1 MNKDVNYQMFDLTTA
16 NGKKH
21 FFQLLETLIDYNND
35 SEEKYYND
43 IHIYQEDMFSVI
55 EWNHIPYSH
64 EYGGEFKYIAEDEV
78 IMKEVYF
85 PDNHYEFLFPEEVD
99 ERFKEWLEENPGWT
113 KTSYGTWTNTIEN
126 EKFRKEF
133 EQLKEE
139 NKEK

>member
-1 MNKDVNYQMFDLTTA
+1 MNRNTNYQLFDMTTT
-16 NGKKH
+16 NGRKH

-55 EWNHIPYSH
+55 EWSHIPYSH
-64 EYGGEFKYIAEDEV
+64 EYGGEFKYVDEDEV
-78 IMKEVYF
+78 VMKEVYF
-85 PDNHYEFLFPEEVD
+85 PDNHCEYLFPEEVN
-99 ERFKEWLEENPGWT
+99 ERFKEWLEENPGWE
-113 KTSYGTWTNTIEN
+113 KTSYGMWTNTIEN

-139 NKEK
+139 NKKE